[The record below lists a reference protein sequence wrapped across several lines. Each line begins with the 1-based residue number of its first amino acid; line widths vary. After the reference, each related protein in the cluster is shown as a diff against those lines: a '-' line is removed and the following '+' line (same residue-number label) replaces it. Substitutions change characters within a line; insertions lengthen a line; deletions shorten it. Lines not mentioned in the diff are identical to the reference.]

1 MDPSRRAELSASY
14 QAMQAADLALVASGT
29 ATLEAAL
36 HGLPMVIAYRVP
48 ALTYW
53 LMKRKAQ
60 VQRIGLPNL
69 LLNRDLVVE
78 LIQQDCEPAPLVS
91 ALRSLSEDQARQ
103 HQMREAFADL
113 HDQLARGCAD
123 RVAKALGVLL

>member
-1 MDPSRRAELSASY
+1 MDPSHPAELSVSY

-36 HGLPMVIAYRVP
+36 HGLP
-48 ALTYW
+48 
-53 LMKRKAQ
+53 
-60 VQRIGLPNL
+60 NL

-78 LIQQDCEPAPLVS
+78 LIQQDCEPVSLVS
-91 ALRSLSEDQARQ
+91 ALRSLAEDQARQ

-123 RVAKALGVLL
+123 RVAQALGVLL